1 MTEQSEQSEPN
12 VFLEYMS
19 SSKRYIKDFEKQFGY
34 TQDELTEFINSMSET
49 DLNNEIENVFSKT
62 NKTFNDK
69 YAKLCVLL
77 CLRTL
82 HQTNEAR
89 QAYEMKSEQ
98 ADEKPRVYNAPD
110 ASVVA
115 ECNRILC
122 DPDLSSDSMD
132 GVLCKILSTDGKMHE
147 LIKYKLLHYKP
158 EKKIDTSDPDFADK
172 IKNELDTLTHIIRPY
187 VEDSVW
193 KINTDRKLNFRV
205 PASKIVFSNTI
216 SQSDARNDYLMTHL
230 TMIRRYIERISNA
243 KSVRC
248 RVMEDNKYHIYWLL
262 FVITTADNSKQK
274 GDETKRDKHRTTS
287 KAGSRDG

>member
-1 MTEQSEQSEPN
+1 MTEQSEPN
-12 VFLEYMS
+12 VFIGYVS
-19 SSKRYIKDFEKQFGY
+19 SSKRYIKDLAKQFGY
-34 TQDELTEFINSMSET
+34 TQDELIEFIRSMSNAE
-49 DLNNEIENVFSKT
+49 LNSEIDKVFSKT
-62 NKTFNDK
+62 NKMFDDK

-89 QAYEMKSEQ
+89 QVYELKSEQ

-110 ASVVA
+110 ASVAA
-115 ECNRILC
+115 ECNRVLC
-122 DPDLSSDSMD
+122 NVNLNPDDMD
-132 GVLCKILSTDGKMHE
+132 GVLCKILSADGKMHE
-147 LIKYKLLHYKP
+147 LIKYKLLYYKP
-158 EKKIDTSDPDFADK
+158 EQKIEVADPGFADK
-172 IKNELDTLTHIIRPY
+172 IKTELDTLTHIIRPY

-216 SQSDARNDYLMTHL
+216 SRSDARNDYLMTHL
-230 TMIRRYIERISNA
+230 TMIKRYIERISNA

-262 FVITTADNSKQK
+262 FVITV
-274 GDETKRDKHRTTS
+274 GDSGKPKSVKHDKHKHKHHKTS
-287 KAGSRDG
+287 KAKSQDDE